1 MSEPRVERGAQVNNR
16 LLPGPH
22 TMMST
27 ANARACD
34 DECPDQGV
42 DETMQA
48 SNQGARTPGGTEVP
62 AQVTTWPTL
71 AERVA
76 KAERESRRLKFAL
89 FVIVPLIGYLFV
101 NQQIPENLVEHE
113 PLVAADKLQLLDREG
128 NPRLFLRIYSGV
140 PVMQLMD
147 QHGKPRMSLGLRY
160 DDSPF
165 ISLADTVGQTRA
177 TLQVGNEETPTL
189 QLFDENGVSTF
200 SIN

>member
-1 MSEPRVERGAQVNNR
+1 MHDGAEIATQ
-16 LLPGPH
+16 GP
-22 TMMST
+22 
-27 ANARACD
+27 
-34 DECPDQGV
+34 V
-42 DETMQA
+42 
-48 SNQGARTPGGTEVP
+48 
-62 AQVTTWPTL
+62 WPSL

-76 KAERESRRLKFAL
+76 KAERESRWLKIAML
-89 FVIVPLIGYLFV
+89 VIVPLVAYLFV
-101 NQQIPENLVEHE
+101 NQQLPSNFIEHE
-113 PLVAADKLQLLDREG
+113 PLVAADKLQLLDQEG

-177 TLQVGNEETPTL
+177 TLQVGEQDTPTL
-189 QLFDENGVSTF
+189 QLFDENGVATF